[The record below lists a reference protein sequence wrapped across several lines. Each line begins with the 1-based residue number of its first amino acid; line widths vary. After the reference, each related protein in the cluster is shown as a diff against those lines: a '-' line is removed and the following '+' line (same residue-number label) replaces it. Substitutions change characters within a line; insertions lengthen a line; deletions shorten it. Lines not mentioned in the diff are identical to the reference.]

1 MFGYL
6 FPTKNHLKL
15 SERKIFRDYFCSICL
30 AHRYNY
36 GRLSISLNNYDIAFI
51 AICLGICEDTVE
63 NCGKCG
69 KHVGDRKKKFSD
81 KPWSELADYNI
92 NLIRKKLD
100 DNVLDN
106 KSISSI
112 IMRKLGNGIF
122 NKCKKRN
129 PKLYKSFDESFE
141 KFLKLEK
148 SDASVNMM
156 MDGNAEFIEYT
167 ILQIFKPTTEQL
179 LFLKSIMRW
188 LYWID
193 AVNDYEDD
201 LKNKNFNP
209 LVQNKARDTSQE
221 LFLEYNMT
229 ELVNSYLK
237 LKEQIN
243 YAYSMC
249 ASSYS
254 ADSRVIIENM
264 INYTIKEVSKKILKN
279 QPLEKKG
286 RLL

>member
-1 MFGYL
+1 MTL
-6 FPTKNHLKL
+6 KQNTKNRLNL

-30 AHRYNY
+30 AHKYKY
-36 GRLSISLNNYDIAFI
+36 GRLSIFLNNYDIAFI
-51 AICLGICEDTVE
+51 AICLGICEEVIE

-69 KHVGDRKKKFSD
+69 KHICDRKEKFTN
-81 KPWSELADYNI
+81 KPWSDLADYNI
-92 NLIRKKLD
+92 NLIRKKMD

-106 KSISSI
+106 KSISSA
-112 IMRKLGNGIF
+112 IMRKLGSGMF

-129 PKLYKSFDESFE
+129 PKLYKSFDDSFE
-141 KFLKLEK
+141 KFLKLEN
-148 SDASVNMM
+148 SNASIDMM

-167 ILQIFKPTTEQL
+167 ILQISNPTTEQL

-201 LKNKNFNP
+201 LKNNNFNP
-209 LVQNKARDTSQE
+209 LIQNKSRDISQE

-237 LKEQIN
+237 LKKQIN

-254 ADSRVIIENM
+254 VDSRVIIENM
-264 INYTIKEVSKKILKN
+264 IDFTIKEVSKKILKN

-286 RLL
+286 RL